1 MVMGFVALLSAV
13 IAALV
18 TWRIVVA
25 YARRTEEGARNE
37 SLERCLAASGT
48 GTFVSHPA
56 KRLMYCSH
64 ATLALLDLPSE
75 HGPVSIDHWKTL
87 LHPDDRDK
95 AIASIVEAI
104 RLGKHY
110 TLEYRLKLGTNRT
123 RWLRT
128 HGQPARTPD
137 GESVVY
143 GALLDITNVK
153 QLEIEVLARDA
164 RLRDISTAA
173 RFYMWELDLEQME
186 YALDRPTSAE
196 GKRGS
201 ARNETYTQSV
211 EVARTS
217 HHPDDRHIF
226 DEMIDRIRTQDVP
239 YEIEARAMHPDG
251 TYRWM
256 LAQGKLVKDGGPRR
270 VRGIIQDIEV
280 RKQAALHLQA
290 VESRLER
297 SMRGTNDGMWEISCA
312 SHDLWV
318 SPRFAEMLGYS
329 QSDFMGNQQLLL
341 EITHPEDHANL
352 ESVLRARRDGSDQFD
367 LEIRQRNKSGE
378 YRVMHLRG
386 MCERDA
392 QGEPLTVSGSQQDIT
407 ERHEH
412 QRALVV
418 ATNAADAAS
427 HAKSE
432 FLANM
437 SHEIRTPMN
446 GVIGMT
452 GLLLETHLNPEQ
464 RDYAETVRDSA
475 AALLTVINDILDFS
489 KVEAGKLEIE
499 QIDMDLRDTVEDV
512 ARLLAIQAHAK
523 NLEVTV
529 FLDPSLP
536 DIVKGDAG
544 RLRQILLNLGGNA
557 VKFTLAGEVSIDVR
571 VVAQDEK
578 GTMVRCEVRDTG
590 VGIPA
595 ELIAALF
602 KPFSQIDASTTR
614 KFGGTGLGLSIVK
627 RLVELMGGESG
638 VSSVDGAGSTF
649 WFTAHLGI
657 STGQNKTRPPPLA
670 SIQGRRILIV
680 DDNATNRKV
689 LMGQLARFGVAA
701 HSACSAEEALAM
713 LRAAAGTGDGY
724 ELALLD
730 YQMPNCD
737 GEELGQIIC
746 SDAALHSTR
755 LVLLTSSGQRNDAY
769 RFAKLGFAGYLLKP
783 VTESDLMQCLM
794 LAFAAPAESWH
805 LHTQPIVTNATLQ
818 SQRGRDGYRI
828 LLAEDNAVNQKVACR
843 ILQKIGFRVDVVA
856 DGRAAVEAWKTGR
869 YDLILMDCQMPELDG
884 YEATRAIRALENGDR
899 RIPIV
904 ALTAHAIKGS
914 DEACKSA
921 GMDEHLTKPI
931 ERERLEACLDRFL
944 CAEPIAGSASEVI
957 SADAHPVPVD
967 WPALLKSVDGD
978 EKFAQELGIL
988 FVENGRQSMAG
999 IASAI
1004 ELQDYARLGE
1014 HAHGI
1019 KGAGASLQ
1027 ASAASAAAGRLENA
1041 ARQLHISQI
1050 PRLEAELRA
1059 EMARASD
1066 YLNAGV
1072 PLRRL
1077 TGGS

>member
-1 MVMGFVALLSAV
+1 MVMVVISLLSAV
-13 IAALV
+13 IASLV

-25 YARRTEEGARNE
+25 NPRRTEEGARNE

-56 KRLMYCSH
+56 KGVMYCSQ

-75 HGPVSIDHWKTL
+75 HGPVSIAHWKTL
-87 LHPDDRDK
+87 LHPDDLDQ

-110 TLEYRLKLGTNRT
+110 TFEYRLRLGTDRT
-123 RWLRT
+123 RWVRT
-128 HGQPARTPD
+128 YGQPARTSD

-143 GALLDITNVK
+143 GAALDITNIK
-153 QLEIEVLARDA
+153 HLELEVLARDA
-164 RLRDISTAA
+164 RLRDISKAA
-173 RFYMWELDLEQME
+173 RFYMWELDLKQME

-196 GKRGS
+196 GKRGG

-211 EVARTS
+211 EAARAR
-217 HHPDDRHIF
+217 HHPDDRRIF

-239 YEIEARAMHPDG
+239 YEIEARVMHPDD
-251 TYRWM
+251 TYHWM
-256 LAQGKLVKDGGPRR
+256 LAQGKLVTDGGRRR
-270 VRGIIQDIEV
+270 VRGIIQDIDV

-318 SPRFAEMLGYS
+318 SPRFAEMLGYL
-329 QSDFMGNQQLLL
+329 QSDFIGNQQLLL
-341 EITHPEDHANL
+341 ENTHPEDHANL
-352 ESVLRARRDGSDQFD
+352 ESALRARRDSGDQFD
-367 LEIRQRNKSGE
+367 LEIRQRHKSGE
-378 YRVMHLRG
+378 YRVMRLRG

-407 ERHEH
+407 ERHEY
-412 QRALVV
+412 QKALVV

-446 GVIGMT
+446 GVMGMT
-452 GLLLETHLNPEQ
+452 GLLLETNLNPEQ

-475 AALLTVINDILDFS
+475 SALLTVINDILDFS

-499 QIDMDLRDTVEDV
+499 HIDMDLRDTVEDV

-536 DIVKGDAG
+536 EMVKGDAG

-557 VKFTLAGEVSIDVR
+557 VKFTLDGEVSIDVR
-571 VVAQDEK
+571 VVAQDER

-595 ELIAALF
+595 NLIAALF

-638 VSSVDGAGSTF
+638 VSSAEGAGSTF

-657 STGQNKTRPPPLA
+657 STAQNKTRPPPLV
-670 SIQGRRILIV
+670 SIQRRRILIV

-689 LMGQLARFGVAA
+689 LIGQLARFGVAA
-701 HSACSAEEALAM
+701 HSACSAEEALAL
-713 LRAAAGTGDGY
+713 LRVAAGTGNGY

-730 YQMPNCD
+730 YQMPDCD
-737 GEELGQIIC
+737 GEELGQIIYN
-746 SDAALHSTR
+746 DAALKSTR

-783 VTESDLMQCLM
+783 VTQSDLMQCLM

-818 SQRGRDGYRI
+818 FQRGREDYRI

-843 ILQKIGFRVDVVA
+843 ILQKLGFRVDVVA

-884 YEATRAIRALENGDR
+884 YEATRAIRALEQGDR

-904 ALTAHAIKGS
+904 ALTAHAMKGS
-914 DEACKSA
+914 DEACRRA

-931 ERERLEACLDRFL
+931 DRERLEACLDRFL
-944 CAEPIAGSASEVI
+944 CAESIAGSALPVVE
-957 SADAHPVPVD
+957 ADGDTLPVD
-967 WPALLKSVDGD
+967 WLALLNSVDGD
-978 EKFAQELGIL
+978 EKFAQELGML
-988 FVENGRQSMAG
+988 FVENGRQSMEG
-999 IASAI
+999 IASAM
-1004 ELQDYARLGE
+1004 ELRDYARLGE

-1027 ASAASAAAGRLENA
+1027 ASAASAAAGRLEDA

-1059 EMARASD
+1059 EMDRALN
-1066 YLNAGV
+1066 YLNARV
-1072 PLRRL
+1072 A
-1077 TGGS
+1077 

>member
-1 MVMGFVALLSAV
+1 MLIVVISLLSAV
-13 IAALV
+13 IASLI
-18 TWRIVVA
+18 TLRIVVTNP
-25 YARRTEEGARNE
+25 RRTEEGARNE

-48 GTFVSHPA
+48 GTFVSYPA
-56 KRLMYCSH
+56 KGLTYCSH
-64 ATLALLDLPSE
+64 ATLALFDLPSE
-75 HGPVSIDHWKTL
+75 HGAMSIDHWTTL

-95 AIASIVEAI
+95 TIASIVEAI

-110 TLEYRLKLGTNRT
+110 TLEYRLRLGTNRT
-123 RWLRT
+123 RWLRA
-128 HGQPARTPD
+128 HGQPARTPE

-153 QLEIEVLARDA
+153 HLELEVLARDA
-164 RLRDISTAA
+164 RLHDISNAA

-186 YALDRPTSAE
+186 YALDRPTSAIGE
-196 GKRGS
+196 RGR
-201 ARNETYTQSV
+201 ARNETFTQSV
-211 EVARTS
+211 EAARTR

-239 YEIEARAMHPDG
+239 YEIEARVMHPDD
-251 TYRWM
+251 TYHWM
-256 LAQGKLVKDGGPRR
+256 LAQGKLVKDGGSRR
-270 VRGIIQDIEV
+270 VRGIIQDIDV

-297 SMRGTNDGMWEISCA
+297 SMRGTNDGMWETSCA

-318 SPRFAEMLGYS
+318 SPRFAEMLGYV
-329 QSDFMGNQQLLL
+329 QSDLIGNQQLLFD
-341 EITHPEDHANL
+341 ITHPEDQAKLGPVFRTHA
-352 ESVLRARRDGSDQFD
+352 SSHDQFD
-367 LEIRQRNKSGE
+367 LEIRQRHKSGE
-378 YRVMHLRG
+378 YRVMRLRG

-407 ERHEH
+407 ERYEH
-412 QRALVV
+412 QRALIV

-446 GVIGMT
+446 GVMGMT
-452 GLLLETHLNPEQ
+452 GLLLETKLNPEQ

-475 AALLTVINDILDFS
+475 SALLTVINDILDFS

-499 QIDMDLRDTVEDV
+499 HIDMDLRDTVEDV

-557 VKFTLAGEVSIDVR
+557 VKFTLNGEVSIDVR
-571 VVAQDEK
+571 VVAQDEQ

-590 VGIPA
+590 VGIPPDQ
-595 ELIAALF
+595 IAALF

-638 VSSVDGAGSTF
+638 VSSAEGGGSTF
-649 WFTAHLGI
+649 WFTARLGI
-657 STGQNKTRPPPLA
+657 STGQNKTRQLPLA

-689 LMGQLARFGVAA
+689 LIGQMARCGVVA
-701 HSACSAEEALAM
+701 HAACSAEEALAL
-713 LRAAAGTGDGY
+713 LRVAAETGHGY

-737 GEELGQIIC
+737 GEQLGQIIC
-746 SDAALHSTR
+746 NDATLKSTR
-755 LVLLTSSGQRNDAY
+755 LVLLTSSGQRNDAH
-769 RFAKLGFAGYLLKP
+769 RFEKLGFAGYLLKP
-783 VTESDLMQCLM
+783 VTQSDLMQCLM

-805 LHTQPIVTNATLQ
+805 SHTQTIVTNATLQ

-843 ILQKIGFRVDVVA
+843 IIQKLGFRVDVVA
-856 DGRAAVEAWKTGR
+856 DGRAAVEAWKKGR
-869 YDLILMDCQMPELDG
+869 YNLILMDCQMPELDG
-884 YEATRAIRALENGDR
+884 YEATRAIRALEQGDR

-904 ALTAHAIKGS
+904 ALTAHAMKGS
-914 DEACKSA
+914 DEVSKSA
-921 GMDEHLTKPI
+921 GMDGHLTKPI

-944 CAEPIAGSASEVI
+944 CAETIAGSVLGGIATN
-957 SADAHPVPVD
+957 ADPVPVD
-967 WPALLKSVDGD
+967 WPALLNSVDGD

-988 FVENGRQSMAG
+988 FVENGRRSMEG
-999 IASAI
+999 IARAI
-1004 ELQDYARLGE
+1004 ELQDYARICVL
-1014 HAHGI
+1014 AHGI

-1027 ASAASAAAGRLENA
+1027 ASAASATAGRLEDA

-1050 PRLEAELRA
+1050 PQLEAELRA
-1059 EMARASD
+1059 EMARASN
-1066 YLNAGV
+1066 YLHARV
-1072 PLRRL
+1072 A
-1077 TGGS
+1077 

>member
-1 MVMGFVALLSAV
+1 MLIVVIALLSAV
-13 IAALV
+13 IASLV
-18 TWRIVVA
+18 TWRIVITNPP
-25 YARRTEEGARNE
+25 RTDEGARNE

-48 GTFVSHPA
+48 GTFVTYLA
-56 KRLMYCSH
+56 KRLTYCSH
-64 ATLALLDLPSE
+64 ATLELLDLPSD
-75 HGPVSIDHWKTL
+75 HGPVNIDHWKTL
-87 LHPDDRDK
+87 LHPDDRDM
-95 AIASIVEAI
+95 AIASMVEAI
-104 RLGKHY
+104 RLGNHY
-110 TLEYRLKLGTNRT
+110 TLEYRLSLGANRT
-123 RWLRT
+123 RWLRA
-128 HGQPARTPD
+128 HGQPARTSE

-153 QLEIEVLARDA
+153 HLELEVLARDA
-164 RLRDISTAA
+164 RLRDISKAA

-186 YALDRPTSAE
+186 YALDRPTSAA

-201 ARNETYTQSV
+201 ARNETFTQSV
-211 EVARTS
+211 EFARS
-217 HHPDDRHIF
+217 RHHPDDRHIL

-239 YEIEARAMHPDG
+239 YEIEARVMHPDG
-251 TYRWM
+251 TYHWM
-256 LAQGKLVKDGGPRR
+256 LGQGKLVKDGGSRR
-270 VRGIIQDIEV
+270 VRGIIQDIDV

-318 SPRFAEMLGYS
+318 SPRFAEMLGYV
-329 QSDFMGNQQLLL
+329 QSDLIGNQQLLL
-341 EITHPEDHANL
+341 DITHPEDQAKLGPVFRTHPT
-352 ESVLRARRDGSDQFD
+352 SHGQFD
-367 LEIRQRNKSGE
+367 LEIRQRHKSGE
-378 YRVMHLRG
+378 YRVMRLRG

-392 QGEPLTVSGSQQDIT
+392 QGEPSTVSGSQQDIT
-407 ERHEH
+407 ERYEQ

-446 GVIGMT
+446 GVMGMT
-452 GLLLETHLNPEQ
+452 GLLLETSLTPEQ

-475 AALLTVINDILDFS
+475 SALLTVINDILDFS

-499 QIDMDLRDTVEDV
+499 HIDMDFRDTVEDV

-536 DIVKGDAG
+536 DMVKGDAG

-557 VKFTLAGEVSIDVR
+557 VKFTLDGEVSIDVQ
-571 VVAQDEK
+571 VVSQDEQ

-638 VSSVDGAGSTF
+638 VSSAEGGGSTF
-649 WFTAHLGI
+649 WFTAHLGL
-657 STGQNKTRPPPLA
+657 STGQNKTRQPPLP

-689 LMGQLARFGVAA
+689 LIGQMARCGVAA

-713 LRAAAGTGDGY
+713 LRVAAGTGHGY

-737 GEELGQIIC
+737 GEELGQIIYN
-746 SDAALHSTR
+746 DAALQSTR
-755 LVLLTSSGQRNDAY
+755 LVLLTSSGQRNDAH

-783 VTESDLMQCLM
+783 VTQSDLVQCLM

-805 LHTQPIVTNATLQ
+805 LHTQTIVTNATLQ
-818 SQRGRDGYRI
+818 SQRGRGDYRI

-843 ILQKIGFRVDVVA
+843 IMQKLGYRVDVVP

-884 YEATRAIRALENGDR
+884 YEATRAIRALEHGDR

-904 ALTAHAIKGS
+904 ALTAHAMKGS
-914 DEACKSA
+914 DEVCKSA

-944 CAEPIAGSASEVI
+944 CADSIGGSALGAI
-957 SADAHPVPVD
+957 ATNKDPVPVD
-967 WPALLKSVDGD
+967 WPALLISVDGD
-978 EKFAQELGIL
+978 EEFAQELGVL
-988 FVENGRQSMAG
+988 FVENGRHSMEG

-1004 ELQDYARLGE
+1004 QLQDYARLGE
-1014 HAHGI
+1014 LAHGI
-1019 KGAGASLQ
+1019 KGAGASMQ
-1027 ASAASAAAGRLENA
+1027 ASAASATAGRLEHA
-1041 ARQLHISQI
+1041 AKQLHISQI
-1050 PRLEAELRA
+1050 PQLEAELRA
-1059 EMARASD
+1059 EMARATN
-1066 YLNAGV
+1066 YLHARV
-1072 PLRRL
+1072 A
-1077 TGGS
+1077 

>member
-1 MVMGFVALLSAV
+1 MLIVVISLLSAV
-13 IAALV
+13 IASLT

-25 YARRTEEGARNE
+25 NPRRKEEAARNE
-37 SLERCLAASGT
+37 SLERCLAASGA
-48 GTFVSHPA
+48 GTFVSYLT
-56 KRLMYCSH
+56 KRAMHCSP
-64 ATLALLDLPSE
+64 ATLALLDLPPE
-75 HGPVSIDHWKTL
+75 HGPVNIDQWKAL

-95 AIASIVEAI
+95 TIAGILEAV
-104 RLGKHY
+104 RLGHHY
-110 TLEYRLKLGTNRT
+110 TFEYRLNLGNNRT

-128 HGQPARTPD
+128 HGQPGRTAE

-143 GALLDITNVK
+143 GAMLDITIVK

-164 RLRDISTAA
+164 RLRDISKAA
-173 RFYMWELDLEQME
+173 KFYMWELDLEQMQ
-186 YALDRPTSAE
+186 YSLDRPTAAG
-196 GKRGS
+196 GKLGS
-201 ARNETYTQSV
+201 AKNETFTRNI
-211 EVARTS
+211 EATRAE
-217 HHPDDRHIF
+217 HHPDDRHIL
-226 DEMIDRIRTQDVP
+226 DEMIDRIRSQDVP
-239 YEIEARAMHPDG
+239 YEVEARVMHPDG
-251 TYRWM
+251 TYHWM
-256 LAQGKLVKDGGPRR
+256 LAQGKLVKDGGSRR
-270 VRGIIQDIEV
+270 VRGILQDIDV

-318 SPRFAEMLGYS
+318 SPRFAEMLGFE
-329 QSDFMGNQQLLL
+329 QSDLIGNLQLLID
-341 EITHPEDHANL
+341 ITHPEDQAKL
-352 ESVLRARRDGSDQFD
+352 EPVFSSHPSSHDQFD
-367 LEIRQRNKSGE
+367 LEIRQRHKGGE
-378 YRVMHLRG
+378 YRVMRLRG
-386 MCERDA
+386 MCERNA
-392 QGEPLTVSGSQQDIT
+392 QGEALTVSGSQQDIT
-407 ERHEH
+407 ERYEH

-446 GVIGMT
+446 GVMGMT
-452 GLLLETHLNPEQ
+452 GLLLETNLSPEQ

-475 AALLTVINDILDFS
+475 SALLTVINDILDFS

-499 QIDMDLRDTVEDV
+499 RIDMDLRDTVEDV

-529 FLDPSLP
+529 SLDPSLP

-557 VKFTLAGEVSIDVR
+557 VKFTLNGEVSIDVR
-571 VVAQDEK
+571 VVAHDEQ
-578 GTMVRCEVRDTG
+578 GTMVRCEIRDTG

-595 ELIAALF
+595 NLIPALF

-638 VSSVDGAGSTF
+638 VSSVEGAGSTF

-657 STGQNKTRPPPLA
+657 STGQNKARQPPLA
-670 SIQGRRILIV
+670 SIRGRRILIV

-689 LMGQLARFGVAA
+689 LIGQMARFGVVA
-701 HSACSAEEALAM
+701 HSACSAEEALTL
-713 LRAAAGTGDGY
+713 LRVAAGAGQGY

-730 YQMPNCD
+730 YQMPHCD

-746 SDAALHSTR
+746 KDAALQSTR
-755 LVLLTSSGQRNDAY
+755 LVLLTSSGQRNDVN

-783 VTESDLMQCLM
+783 VTQGDLMRCLM

-805 LHTQPIVTNATLQ
+805 SHTQTIVTNAMLQ
-818 SQRGRDGYRI
+818 SQRGRDDYRI
-828 LLAEDNAVNQKVACR
+828 LLAEDNVVNQKVACR
-843 ILQKIGFRVDVVA
+843 VLQKLGFRVDVVA

-884 YEATRAIRALENGDR
+884 YEATRAIRALEQGDK

-904 ALTAHAIKGS
+904 ALTAHAMKGS
-914 DEACKSA
+914 DEACKLA

-944 CAEPIAGSASEVI
+944 CAKSIAGSA
-957 SADAHPVPVD
+957 
-967 WPALLKSVDGD
+967 L
-978 EKFAQELGIL
+978 
-988 FVENGRQSMAG
+988 AG
-999 IASAI
+999 N
-1004 ELQDYARLGE
+1004 R
-1014 HAHGI
+1014 
-1019 KGAGASLQ
+1019 
-1027 ASAASAAAGRLENA
+1027 N
-1041 ARQLHISQI
+1041 
-1050 PRLEAELRA
+1050 
-1059 EMARASD
+1059 
-1066 YLNAGV
+1066 
-1072 PLRRL
+1072 
-1077 TGGS
+1077 

>member
-1 MVMGFVALLSAV
+1 L
-13 IAALV
+13 ICHQNIDQWKNLV
-18 TWRIVVA
+18 
-25 YARRTEEGARNE
+25 
-37 SLERCLAASGT
+37 
-48 GTFVSHPA
+48 
-56 KRLMYCSH
+56 
-64 ATLALLDLPSE
+64 
-75 HGPVSIDHWKTL
+75 
-87 LHPDDRDK
+87 HPDDRDK
-95 AIASIVEAI
+95 TIAGILEAI
-104 RLGKHY
+104 RLGNHY
-110 TLEYRLKLGTNRT
+110 TFEYRLKLGNNRT

-128 HGQPARTPD
+128 HGQPARTAE

-143 GALLDITNVK
+143 GAMLDITNVK
-153 QLEIEVLARDA
+153 HLELEVLARDA
-164 RLRDISTAA
+164 RLRDISRAA

-186 YALDRPTSAE
+186 YTLDRPTAAVRE
-196 GKRGS
+196 RGS
-201 ARNETYTQSV
+201 ARNETFTQSV
-211 EVARTS
+211 EVARTL
-217 HHPDDRHIF
+217 HHPDDLHIF
-226 DEMIDRIRTQDVP
+226 DAMIDRIRSQDVP
-239 YEIEARAMHPDG
+239 YEIEARLLHPDDN
-251 TYRWM
+251 TYHWM

-270 VRGIIQDIEV
+270 VRGIVQDIDV

-290 VESRLER
+290 LESRLER

-318 SPRFAEMLGYS
+318 SPRFAEMLGFV
-329 QSDFMGNQQLLL
+329 QADLIGNLQLLFD
-341 EITHPEDHANL
+341 ISHPEDQAKLGPVFNSHP
-352 ESVLRARRDGSDQFD
+352 SSHDQFD
-367 LEIRQRNKSGE
+367 LEIRQRHKSGE
-378 YRVMHLRG
+378 YRVMRLRG

-407 ERHEH
+407 ERYEH

-446 GVIGMT
+446 GVMGMT
-452 GLLLETHLNPEQ
+452 GLLLETNLNPEQ

-475 AALLTVINDILDFS
+475 SALLTVINDILDFS

-499 QIDMDLRDTVEDV
+499 HIDMDLRDTVEDV

-557 VKFTLAGEVSIDVR
+557 VKFTLDGEVSIDVR
-571 VVAQDEK
+571 VVAQDEQ

-590 VGIPA
+590 VGIPPDQ
-595 ELIAALF
+595 IAALF

-638 VSSVDGAGSTF
+638 VSSAEGRGSTF
-649 WFTAHLGI
+649 WFTARLGK
-657 STGQNKTRPPPLA
+657 STGQNKTRQLPLA

-689 LMGQLARFGVAA
+689 LIGQMARCGVVA
-701 HSACSAEEALAM
+701 HSACSAEEALAL
-713 LRAAAGTGDGY
+713 LRVAAGTGHGY

-746 SDAALHSTR
+746 NDATLQSTR
-755 LVLLTSSGQRNDAY
+755 LVLLTSSGQRNDAH

-783 VTESDLMQCLM
+783 VTQGDLMQCLM

-805 LHTQPIVTNATLQ
+805 LQTQTIVTNATLQ
-818 SQRGRDGYRI
+818 SQRGRGDHRI

-843 ILQKIGFRVDVVA
+843 ILQKLGFRVDVVA

-884 YEATRAIRALENGDR
+884 YEAARAIRALEQGDR

-904 ALTAHAIKGS
+904 ALTAHAMKGS
-914 DEACKSA
+914 DEVCKSA

-931 ERERLEACLDRFL
+931 DRARLEACLERFL
-944 CAEPIAGSASEVI
+944 CADSIAG
-957 SADAHPVPVD
+957 ADPMPVD
-967 WPALLKSVDGD
+967 WPALLNSVDGD

-988 FVENGRQSMAG
+988 FVENTRHAMEG
-999 IASAI
+999 ITSAI
-1004 ELQDYARLGE
+1004 QLQDYARLGE

-1027 ASAASAAAGRLENA
+1027 ASAASAAAGRLEDA
-1041 ARQLHISQI
+1041 AKQLHISQI

-1059 EMARASD
+1059 EMARTSN
-1066 YLNAGV
+1066 YLHARV
-1072 PLRRL
+1072 A
-1077 TGGS
+1077 

>member
-1 MVMGFVALLSAV
+1 MLVVVISLLSGV
-13 IAALV
+13 IASLI

-25 YARRTEEGARNE
+25 NPRRTEEGARNE

-48 GTFVSHPA
+48 GTFVTYLA
-56 KRLMYCSH
+56 KRLTHCSH
-64 ATLALLDLPSE
+64 ATLALLDLPPE

-87 LHPDDRDK
+87 LHPDDRDA
-95 AIASIVEAI
+95 AIASMVAAI
-104 RLGKHY
+104 RLGNHY
-110 TLEYRLKLGTNRT
+110 TLEYRLRLGTNRT
-123 RWLRT
+123 RWLRA
-128 HGQPARTPD
+128 HGQPARTPE
-137 GESVVY
+137 GESVIY

-164 RLRDISTAA
+164 RLRDISKAA
-173 RFYMWELDLEQME
+173 RFYMWELDLEQMV
-186 YALDRPTSAE
+186 YALDRPTSAAGE
-196 GKRGS
+196 RGS
-201 ARNETYTQSV
+201 ARNETFTQSV
-211 EVARTS
+211 AFARTQ
-217 HHPDDRHIF
+217 HHPDDRHLF
-226 DEMIDRIRTQDVP
+226 DEMIDRILAQDVP
-239 YEIEARAMHPDG
+239 YEIEARVMHPDG
-251 TYRWM
+251 TYHWM

-270 VRGIIQDIEV
+270 VRGILQDIHV

-318 SPRFAEMLGYS
+318 SPRFAQMLGFV
-329 QSDFMGNQQLLL
+329 QSDLIGNQQLLID
-341 EITHPEDHANL
+341 ITHPED
-352 ESVLRARRDGSDQFD
+352 RAKLVPVFSSHPSSHDQFD
-367 LEIRQRNKSGE
+367 LEIRQRHKSGE
-378 YRVMHLRG
+378 YRVMRLRG

-392 QGEPLTVSGSQQDIT
+392 QGEPMTVSGSQQDIT
-407 ERHEH
+407 ERYEH

-418 ATNAADAAS
+418 ATNAADAAN

-446 GVIGMT
+446 GVMGMT
-452 GLLLETHLNPEQ
+452 GLLLETNLNPEQ

-475 AALLTVINDILDFS
+475 SALLTVINDILDFS

-499 QIDMDLRDTVEDV
+499 HIDMDLRDTVEDV

-523 NLEVTV
+523 NLEITV

-536 DIVKGDAG
+536 DMVKGDAG

-557 VKFTLAGEVSIDVR
+557 VKFTVDGEVSLDVQ
-571 VVAQDEK
+571 VVAQDER

-595 ELIAALF
+595 DRIAALF

-627 RLVELMGGESG
+627 HLVELMGGESG
-638 VSSVDGAGSTF
+638 VSSAEGAGSTF

-657 STGQNKTRPPPLA
+657 STGQNKTRQASLV

-689 LMGQLARFGVAA
+689 LMEQMARCGVAA
-701 HSACSAEEALAM
+701 HSACSAEEALAL
-713 LRAAAGTGDGY
+713 LRVAAGTGRGY

-730 YQMPNCD
+730 YQMPDCD

-746 SDAALHSTR
+746 NDATLQSTR
-755 LVLLTSSGQRNDAY
+755 LVLLTSSGQRNDVH
-769 RFAKLGFAGYLLKP
+769 RFANMGFAGYLLKP
-783 VTESDLMQCLM
+783 VTQSDLVQCLT

-805 LHTQPIVTNATLQ
+805 SHTQTIVTNATLQ
-818 SQRGRDGYRI
+818 SQRGRDHYRI
-828 LLAEDNAVNQKVACR
+828 LLAEDNVVNQKVACR
-843 ILQKIGFRVDVVA
+843 ILQKLGFRVDVVA
-856 DGRAAVEAWKTGR
+856 DGRAAVEAWETGR

-884 YEATRAIRALENGDR
+884 YEATRAIRALEHGDR

-904 ALTAHAIKGS
+904 ALTAHAMKGS
-914 DEACKSA
+914 DEVCKSA
-921 GMDEHLTKPI
+921 GMDAHLTKPI
-931 ERERLEACLDRFL
+931 ERERLAACLDRFL
-944 CAEPIAGSASEVI
+944 CAVSNAESIVGAIAI
-957 SADAHPVPVD
+957 NADPVPVD
-967 WPALLKSVDGD
+967 WPALLISVDGD

-988 FVENGRQSMAG
+988 FVENGRHSMEG

-1004 ELQDYARLGE
+1004 ELQDYARLCQL
-1014 HAHGI
+1014 AHDI

-1027 ASAASAAAGRLENA
+1027 AGAASATAGRLEDA

-1050 PRLEAELRA
+1050 PQLEAELRA
-1059 EMARASD
+1059 EMARTSN
-1066 YLNAGV
+1066 YLHARV
-1072 PLRRL
+1072 A
-1077 TGGS
+1077 